1 MKPETP
7 DQYLEQLPEERK
19 KTFEQLRSTIL
30 ENLPDGFTETLSYG
44 MIAFVVPHSLYPNG
58 YHCDPKQPLPF
69 ISISSQK
76 NFIALYHM
84 GLYADPELIEWFTT
98 EYSKHC
104 KTKLDMGKSCIRF
117 KKPDQVPLELIGE
130 LCGKMTTDRWI
141 DLYENTVKR

>member
-117 KKPDQVPLELIGE
+117 KKPDHVPLELIGE